1 MENTNERSYN
11 YKIKEKKKKLSKE
24 EKLAIK
30 IQERTNL
37 GLNQI
42 IKPIVF
48 LVLSIVME
56 FVNFYILNITTE
68 TGTKQVFPTY
78 IFFDIGFWLIIATLI
93 LISSKRWLSNTLF
106 YVFLFAE
113 ILLCAVNSSLY
124 KDFGYFF
131 TWDMIAL
138 ALEGL
143 DSFDMSFIDI
153 GSAIMYLSL
162 IAVFIALPLLID
174 FFGKKKQFKLNK
186 MSKPI
191 LMLICFLSLFT
202 LGSTSYGVQIATLKS
217 ADNEA
222 YAAIESDKFLYSHM
236 HINEEALR
244 KFGICGFYTK
254 NLYDLTLGKLF
265 TGNQEEYTQLINSQ
279 TVAVNEDAVLYG
291 DNLIV
296 VMMESYEWFA
306 IDPYNTPNLWKLKTG
321 TANEGSTSSIPGKC
335 VVVYGYHSNN
345 KTNVSENSAILGY
358 MPHINQIRFGKEN
371 TLATAY
377 SLPNLFNNLGYT
389 ANYFHNFVPTFYDRD
404 TVNLHM
410 GFDNFYNLNDF
421 ESDNKG
427 TYFEDF
433 NLDEDFAS
441 QLMNKIA
448 PTDKKFMSFFT
459 TITTHGSYSGTNER
473 LEKHYQTYDANKSK
487 YILWLNENG
496 YTYPSDKTYQAYLR
510 HYKSAAMD
518 TDAMIGKLFEHLQNT
533 GLINNTTV
541 VLYSDH
547 NAYYHNLSQKVKG
560 TEIEDIGN
568 LTTHNVP
575 LMIYSSKLGT
585 QYIYDF
591 CNNFDLYPTICEL
604 FGLGYSEFFTQ
615 GYNILSEDIANSLY
629 VSHLTGYYNSKCYSK
644 TMKNISLYEGAT
656 KANIDTFKKNVCKFY
671 NKQILIEDVYNSG
684 WKVK

>member
-24 EKLAIK
+24 EKLALKIK
-30 IQERTNL
+30 DKTQL

-48 LVLSIVME
+48 LILAIVME

-68 TGTKQVFPTY
+68 TGAKQVFPTY
-78 IFFDIGFWLIIATLI
+78 IFFDIGFWLIIATLM
-93 LISSKRWLSNTLF
+93 LISSKRWGSNTLF
-106 YVFLFAE
+106 YVFLFLE
-113 ILLCAVNSSLY
+113 ILLCAVNASLY

-143 DSFDMSFIDI
+143 DSFDMSFVDI

-162 IAVFIALPLLID
+162 IAVFIALPILID
-174 FFGKKKQFKLNK
+174 FFGKKKQFQLKK
-186 MSKPI
+186 ISKPI
-191 LMLICFLSLFT
+191 LMLICFFSLFT
-202 LGSTSYGVQIATLKS
+202 LGTTSYGVQIATLK
-217 ADNEA
+217 DPKDKT
-222 YAAIESDKFLYSHM
+222 YAAIESDKFLFDNM

-244 KFGICGFYTK
+244 KFGMCGFYTK

-265 TGNQEEYTQLINSQ
+265 TGDKDEYINLITSKE
-279 TVAVNEDAVLYG
+279 VDVNEDAVLYG

-306 IDPYNTPNLWKLKTG
+306 IDPYNTPNLWNLKTG
-321 TANEGSTSSIPGKC
+321 EVKTGSNPTTPSKG
-335 VVVYGYHSNN
+335 VVVHGYHSNN

-358 MPHINQIRFGKEN
+358 MPYINQIKFGKQN

-389 ANYFHNFVPTFYDRD
+389 ANYFHNFVPTFYDRN
-404 TVNLHM
+404 TVNIDM
-410 GFDNFYNLNDF
+410 GFDKFYNLNDF

-433 NLDEDFAS
+433 NLDEDFAT

-459 TITTHGSYSGTNER
+459 TITTHGSYSGKNER

-487 YILWLNENG
+487 FVMWLGENG
-496 YTYPSDKTYQAYLR
+496 YTYPTNETYQKYLR
-510 HYKSAAMD
+510 QYKSAAMD
-518 TDAMIGKLFEHLQNT
+518 TDAMIGKLFEHLTET

-541 VLYSDH
+541 LIYSDH
-547 NAYYHNLSQKVKG
+547 NAYYHNLSQKIKG
-560 TEIEDIGN
+560 TKIEDIGN
-568 LTTHNVP
+568 LETHNVP
-575 LMIYSSKLGT
+575 LMIYSQKLGSKD
-585 QYIYDF
+585 IYDF
-591 CNNFDLYPTICEL
+591 CNNYDLYPTICEL

-615 GYNILSEDIANSLY
+615 GYNILSEEIENSLY
-629 VSHLTGYYNSKCYSK
+629 VSYLTGYYNSKCYSK
-644 TMKNISLYEGAT
+644 SMKNISLYEGAT
-656 KANIDTFKKNVCKFY
+656 KADIDTFKKNVCKFY